1 MEVKYWRGDLMDEKR
16 QEQIVDSLKKVDPK
30 LIADVIRE
38 ILRSDDDVAPIRKPP
53 VNPGQNQPK

>member
-1 MEVKYWRGDLMDEKR
+1 MDEKR